1 MHGGILGGKRGRE
14 DGGGGGSRGGGGSSR
29 PRVDEGAS
37 HYNNMRNMIVRVVD
51 KGYDV
56 QLQHLSGL
64 RSTLKH
70 DLAERRDQII
80 GIIMECAKSLPV
92 KVGIYGTLVGLLN
105 IDSPEFGGEVVRML
119 TMQLQKACGG
129 EDMALLR
136 LLVRFAAELCN
147 ASVLEAAS
155 LHHLFKSMLAIAQS
169 AESEGG
175 PERQRG
181 DCMCHAVLAALP
193 FAAAGLKVADRAILD
208 DTMEQSRSYMDS
220 RPRLPIRRLA
230 LSLRP
235 GVEAVDSLEIVWS
248 SVRDCAEQADPD
260 DWVTALAVLRP
271 YQIPQF
277 REEPGNAER
286 HAFEEGFL
294 GVSPVRPGHGVL
306 E

>member
-1 MHGGILGGKRGRE
+1 MHGGILGGKRVRE
-14 DGGGGGSRGGGGSSR
+14 DDGGGGGSRGGGGSSR

-64 RSTLKH
+64 HSTLKH
-70 DLAERRDQII
+70 VRRDQII

-119 TMQLQKACGG
+119 TNAAPGSLRG

-208 DTMEQSRSYMDS
+208 DTIKQSRSYEDS
-220 RPRLPIRRLA
+220 RLRLPIRRLA
-230 LSLRP
+230 MSLRP